1 MDVAPCASRS
11 PRAFRILAVLLW
23 LSLLPQVYSILE
35 IAAVSVDYA
44 SEDPWRF
51 VKKGGLFGLFMVI
64 VRVWLNWKLGR
75 RRRWARLSLLWLH
88 VVFAAWSAVSMYEV
102 IQHITFY
109 PYYMVER
116 LFYSFCACLL
126 FTYLL
131 SRKDVVAWCRPEA
144 QVDEPSA
151 DLGRPPQA

>member
-1 MDVAPCASRS
+1 MDVAPSASRS
-11 PRAFRILAVLLW
+11 PRAFRILVVLLW
-23 LSLLPQVYSILE
+23 LSILPQVYSILE
-35 IAAVSVDYA
+35 KAAVSVDYA
-44 SEDPWRF
+44 SEDAWLF
-51 VKKGGLFGLFMVI
+51 VKKGGLSVLFMVI
-64 VRVWLNWKLGR
+64 VRVWLNCKLGR